1 MAGRALMLTSRLMVK
16 VGVVAQVRAN
26 DLLMQE
32 INTHA
37 LMSHTCHS
45 LMVSDARKV
54 LPVRHRDP
62 ASRCEQSDQEV

>member
-37 LMSHTCHS
+37 LMS
-45 LMVSDARKV
+45 LYMPLINVI
-54 LPVRHRDP
+54 
-62 ASRCEQSDQEV
+62 